1 MDIAM
6 VFGLYRPQKFHLG
19 AEKQAS
25 EFLSILDA
33 EMTVSQPLDGIF
45 GVCKGLKPSEFDGPI
60 TGQ

>member
-1 MDIAM
+1 M
-6 VFGLYRPQKFHLG
+6 VFGLYTPQKFHLV
-19 AEKQAS
+19 AEKQSS
-25 EFLSILDA
+25 EYLSILDA

>member
-1 MDIAM
+1 M

-19 AEKQAS
+19 AEKQAL
-25 EFLSILDA
+25 EYLSILDA
-33 EMTVSQPLDGIF
+33 EMTASQPLDGIF

>member
-1 MDIAM
+1 M
-6 VFGLYRPQKFHLG
+6 VFGLYRPQKFYLV

-25 EFLSILDA
+25 EYLSILDA

-45 GVCKGLKPSEFDGPI
+45 GVCKGQKSSEFDGPI